1 MVSKKY
7 IQMLFILIM
16 AFGMSIIMSGVVT
29 IVNTG
34 IEGNFFYRYFNS
46 WTFAFPVAIVAASI
60 IAPVAKIL
68 ASNIASKD

>member
-1 MVSKKY
+1 
-7 IQMLFILIM
+7 M

-34 IEGNFFYRYFNS
+34 IKGNFFYRYFNS

-60 IAPVAKIL
+60 IAPIAKIL
-68 ASNIASKD
+68 ASNIASKN